1 MLEELQRRN
10 YSSETTRA
18 YLFAVKDFATYFR
31 RRPDQLG
38 KEHLRRYQLHLLN
51 DRKLTVDT
59 IVGRI
64 AALRF
69 PFVKVL
75 RRPYR
80 EIDLVYP
87 KRPERLPV
95 ILSEEEVARLIES
108 ATTSYHRVILMTLYG
123 TGLRR
128 EELCRLKVT
137 DVDSQRMVIH
147 VRRGKG
153 GRDRDVP
160 LSPRL
165 LEVLRAYWKWRKP
178 KTYLFPSYYGSRQ
191 EKPISSHMVWYAVSE
206 AARRAG
212 IQKKVSAHL
221 LRHSWA
227 THLLERGTDLKTI
240 QVLLGHV
247 DWRQRQSTSI
257 CRNATYRPRITPS
270 KLCRFQDWATS
281 RASDRE
287 RESER
292 ARRGGGRH
300 LSLAGQ
306 ELHRPSSQQDSVS
319 ATEGDACH
327 HALPNCGSWRSCRY
341 LSAV

>member
-1 MLEELQRRN
+1 MTDLRKRMLEELQRRN

-18 YLFAVKDFATYFR
+18 YLFAVKDFAGYFGKP
-31 RRPDQLG
+31 PDKLG
-38 KEHLRRYQLHLLN
+38 QEHLRQYQLHLLN
-51 DRKLTVDT
+51 DRKLAVET

-64 AALRF
+64 SALRF
-69 PFVKVL
+69 FFVKVL

-108 ATTSYHRVILMTLYG
+108 AITSYHRVILMTLYG

-137 DVDSQRMVIH
+137 DIDSQRMVVH
-147 VRRGKG
+147 VRQGKG
-153 GRDRDVP
+153 NKDRDVT
-160 LSPRL
+160 LSARL

-178 KTYLFPSYYGSRQ
+178 KTYLFPSLYRKQ
-191 EKPISSHMVWYAVSE
+191 PEQPIDSKTVWYAVRE

-212 IQKKVSAHL
+212 IKKKVSPHL

-247 DWRQRQSTSI
+247 DLEATTIYLHLSQRHMQALNNPIDALPISGLGAKPTL
-257 CRNATYRPRITPS
+257 RPR
-270 KLCRFQDWATS
+270 KA
-281 RASDRE
+281 E
-287 RESER
+287 
-292 ARRGGGRH
+292 
-300 LSLAGQ
+300 
-306 ELHRPSSQQDSVS
+306 
-319 ATEGDACH
+319 
-327 HALPNCGSWRSCRY
+327 
-341 LSAV
+341 